1 MSSIAWPTIVIPAH
15 TSRVV
20 LQVFGYNIFLHR
32 PTNLLSSASEAEIQ
46 AWLTSLP
53 NPTTY
58 ADMATDTTID
68 HVEVAPPPPVQTST
82 GIPWLDT
89 LIQQLRDITMPITT
103 TMITIGQFLTSTM
116 AQLKAAGTNTTA
128 FITWLDTPQTVER
141 IGAVLLGGSIVVL
154 GVIATITSFTGT
166 PSVGDIVKAV
176 T

>member
-1 MSSIAWPTIVIPAH
+1 
-15 TSRVV
+15 
-20 LQVFGYNIFLHR
+20 
-32 PTNLLSSASEAEIQ
+32 
-46 AWLTSLP
+46 
-53 NPTTY
+53 
-58 ADMATDTTID
+58 
-68 HVEVAPPPPVQTST
+68 
-82 GIPWLDT
+82 
-89 LIQQLRDITMPITT
+89 MPITT
-103 TMITIGQFLTSTM
+103 TMITIGQFITSTM